1 MSRTSPDAAADSRAA
16 PICTPAPTP
25 ASAPIVTPSTIVT
38 HAPRMGAPL
47 GSAPAAPT
55 MHVSHV
61 SHDRKAR
68 DLG

>member
-1 MSRTSPDAAADSRAA
+1 MSRTSPDAAADPRVARM
-16 PICTPAPTP
+16 CTPAST
-25 ASAPIVTPSTIVT
+25 PIVTPSTIVT